1 MAASD
6 AASQPSFRGGKP
18 MLKWIAGILSTVVA
32 AVLVYWATEAS
43 KPFFESKPAPAYSVT
58 GTWTLTQ
65 TSNLD
70 HQAHPGSMTL
80 TMDGQIVSGKMTTW
94 DNTDSAVTGTFVADG
109 LSLTRETKFKGTV
122 QFINMKKISPDKFS
136 GTYRNEGPEKDT
148 GAILMHR

>member
-1 MAASD
+1 M
-6 AASQPSFRGGKP
+6 RK
-18 MLKWIAGILSTVVA
+18 MIAGIFTTVVA
-32 AVLVYWATEAS
+32 AVLIFWTT
-43 KPFFESKPAPAYSVT
+43 KPFERFFNEKPTLPYSVT
-58 GTWTLTQ
+58 GNWTFTQ
-65 TSNLD
+65 TSDLD

-94 DNTDSAVTGTFVADG
+94 DNTDSAVTGAFVADG

-122 QFINMKKISPDKFS
+122 QFIDMKKISPDKFS

>member
-1 MAASD
+1 M
-6 AASQPSFRGGKP
+6 G
-18 MLKWIAGILSTVVA
+18 KWIAGVLSAVVA
-32 AVLVYWATEAS
+32 GVLVYWATDGLKVLFE
-43 KPFFESKPAPAYSVT
+43 KPTQQYSVS
-58 GTWTLTQ
+58 GPWTFTQ
-65 TSNLD
+65 TSDLD

-122 QFINMKKISPDKFS
+122 QFIDMKKISPDKFS

-148 GAILMHR
+148 GAILVHR

>member
-1 MAASD
+1 
-6 AASQPSFRGGKP
+6 

-43 KPFFESKPAPAYSVT
+43 KPFFDSKPTPPYSVT

-94 DNTDSAVTGTFVADG
+94 DTTDSAVTGTFVADG
-109 LSLTRETKFKGTV
+109 LSLTRETGMEGTV
-122 QFINMKKISPDKFS
+122 QFIDMKKISPKEFS
-136 GTYRNEGPEKDT
+136 GTYRNEGKVQDHGT
-148 GAILMHR
+148 ILLHR